1 MANTS
6 IQNKNIVIVET
17 VVMYGISN
25 EIDVS
30 VVVFCLKVSV
40 VLTLLCWILDPV
52 CKTMHYNF
60 HTWLSQW
67 SIIFGLIN
75 LVSFILIDMCDLML

>member
-1 MANTS
+1 
-6 IQNKNIVIVET
+6 
-17 VVMYGISN
+17 MYGFCN

-30 VVVFCLKVSV
+30 VVVFSLKVSV

-60 HTWLSQW
+60 HTLFCQR
-67 SIIFGLIN
+67 SIIFGVIN
-75 LVSFILIDMCDLML
+75 LVSFILIDICMV

>member
-1 MANTS
+1 MRTIELPAPLHKGDNS
-6 IQNKNIVIVET
+6 IYTKNKNIVIVET
-17 VVMYGISN
+17 VVMYGIIN

-40 VLTLLCWILDPV
+40 VPTILCWILDPV

-60 HTWLSQW
+60 HTV
-67 SIIFGLIN
+67 F
-75 LVSFILIDMCDLML
+75 

>member
-6 IQNKNIVIVET
+6 IQNQNIVIVET
-17 VVMYGISN
+17 VVMYGFCN

-30 VVVFCLKVSV
+30 VVVFSLKVSV
-40 VLTLLCWILDPV
+40 VLTMLCWILDPV

-60 HTWLSQW
+60 HTLFSQW

-75 LVSFILIDMCDLML
+75 LVSFILVDTCMA